1 MLLFAALA
9 GALAAPPELALLPT
23 LKPRCGLPLIRQ
35 GHDWVQLRG
44 GPEGLCA
51 VEIFWARLEAG
62 AVDVLVRV
70 RAPHREDPELRE
82 RLFVYRLVGTTLVPR
97 FLGSGF
103 ETLDLVG
110 AERVTGAPLDAV
122 RVWVVPRGALAPRTG
137 YRCGF
142 DGFALRCEPE

>member
-1 MLLFAALA
+1 MLLLAALA

-103 ETLDLVG
+103 ETLDHRRAPGRG
-110 AERVTGAPLDAV
+110 AGLGGPARGPGAPHGLPLRLRRLRAPV
-122 RVWVVPRGALAPRTG
+122 RARVKSG
-137 YRCGF
+137 
-142 DGFALRCEPE
+142 